1 MSRCR
6 ESSGASLGSQITP
19 PAESSSGND
28 WDSIARRRKSSSVAS
43 LRTSPSR
50 MNGDPYTAPNTMSSP
65 PMCTLL
71 AGLRACT
78 LNSRGALATCSST
91 KSGSNLTTS
100 PSTCWPALR
109 NSSTAS
115 GLANWTPISLTMRR
129 QPRSSTP
136 TASAERISYR
146 GIVLRNIATYLLRR
160 ARGLGCLVAVPG
172 SHSRT
177 EFRNVELCGKAG
189 AETPQAGAW

>member
-1 MSRCR
+1 M
-6 ESSGASLGSQITP
+6 
-19 PAESSSGND
+19 
-28 WDSIARRRKSSSVAS
+28 AS

-100 PSTCWPALR
+100 PSTCWPALA
-109 NSSTAS
+109 NNATAS
-115 GLANWTPISLTMRR
+115 GLANWMPISETIRR
-129 QPRSSTP
+129 QPRSST
-136 TASAERISYR
+136 AIESAERISYL
-146 GIVLRNIATYLLRR
+146 GIVFTNIDFTK
-160 ARGLGCLVAVPG
+160 PF
-172 SHSRT
+172 RT
-177 EFRNVELCGKAG
+177 KQQQLDRS
-189 AETPQAGAW
+189 